1 MVNISKEEV
10 AKNVLPRII
19 NRKANKEFLKSVPN
33 RNFLD
38 LSIVYYISCGC
49 GCFVITNELMQL
61 LEINEAKL
69 YRWGNKNQ
77 KNDSAIFPLMQFMY
91 GIQEDKKD
99 EEKLDEPMYVLT
111 NKNLWFGASMVLN
124 KKMMEEISSK
134 MDDDILMI
142 PSSIHE
148 WILVPLNS
156 IETEEVDR
164 AINFV
169 NQTTVKGEEILSDHK
184 YVYKRELKKIK
195 IA

>member
-1 MVNISKEEV
+1 
-10 AKNVLPRII
+10 
-19 NRKANKEFLKSVPN
+19 
-33 RNFLD
+33 
-38 LSIVYYISCGC
+38 
-49 GCFVITNELMQL
+49 MQL
-61 LEINEAKL
+61 LEINEAEL

-142 PSSIHE
+142 PSAKLI
-148 WILVPLNS
+148 
-156 IETEEVDR
+156 
-164 AINFV
+164 
-169 NQTTVKGEEILSDHK
+169 
-184 YVYKRELKKIK
+184 
-195 IA
+195 

>member
-33 RNFLD
+33 RDFLD
-38 LSIVYYISCGC
+38 LSIVYYILCEG

-61 LEINEAKL
+61 LEINEAEL

-77 KNDSAIFPLMQFMY
+77 KNDSVIYPLMQFMY
-91 GIQEDKKD
+91 GIQENKKD

-124 KKMMEEISSK
+124 KKTMEEISSK
-134 MDDDILMI
+134 VDDDILMI

-148 WILVPLNS
+148 WILLPFSS
-156 IETEEVDR
+156 IETEGIDR
-164 AINFV
+164 MISFGNK
-169 NQTTVKGEEILSDHK
+169 TTVKEKEILSNHK
-184 YVYKRELKKIK
+184 YVYKRDIKKIK

>member
-1 MVNISKEEV
+1 MEYK
-10 AKNVLPRII
+10 K
-19 NRKANKEFLKSVPN
+19 
-33 RNFLD
+33 
-38 LSIVYYISCGC
+38 
-49 GCFVITNELMQL
+49 T
-61 LEINEAKL
+61 
-69 YRWGNKNQ
+69 
-77 KNDSAIFPLMQFMY
+77 
-91 GIQEDKKD
+91 KKD
-99 EEKLDEPMYVLT
+99 EKKLDEPMYVLT

>member
-33 RNFLD
+33 RDFLD
-38 LSIVYYISCGC
+38 LSIVYYILCEG

-61 LEINEAKL
+61 LEINEAEL

-77 KNDSAIFPLMQFMY
+77 KNDSVIYPLMQFMY
-91 GIQEDKKD
+91 GIQENKKD

-148 WILVPLNS
+148 WILLPFSS
-156 IETEEVDR
+156 IETEGIDR
-164 AINFV
+164 MISFGNK
-169 NQTTVKGEEILSDHK
+169 TTVKEKEILSNHK
-184 YVYKRELKKIK
+184 YVYKRDIKKIK

>member
-1 MVNISKEEV
+1 MCFHI
-10 AKNVLPRII
+10 
-19 NRKANKEFLKSVPN
+19 
-33 RNFLD
+33 
-38 LSIVYYISCGC
+38 YGC

-61 LEINEAKL
+61 LEINEAEL

>member
-19 NRKANKEFLKSVPN
+19 NRKVNKEFLKSVPN
-33 RNFLD
+33 RDFLD
-38 LSIVYYISCGC
+38 LSIVYYILCEG

-61 LEINEAKL
+61 LEINEAEL

-77 KNDSAIFPLMQFMY
+77 KNDSVIYPLMQFMY
-91 GIQEDKKD
+91 GIQENKKD

-148 WILVPLNS
+148 WILLPFSS
-156 IETEEVDR
+156 IETEGIDR
-164 AINFV
+164 MISFGNK
-169 NQTTVKGEEILSDHK
+169 TTVKEKEILSNHK
-184 YVYKRELKKIK
+184 YVYKRDIKKIK

>member
-61 LEINEAKL
+61 LEINEAEL

-111 NKNLWFGASMVLN
+111 NKKSLVWCLN
-124 KKMMEEISSK
+124 GFKQENDGRNI
-134 MDDDILMI
+134 I
-142 PSSIHE
+142 
-148 WILVPLNS
+148 
-156 IETEEVDR
+156 
-164 AINFV
+164 
-169 NQTTVKGEEILSDHK
+169 
-184 YVYKRELKKIK
+184 
-195 IA
+195 

>member
-1 MVNISKEEV
+1 MIQQYS
-10 AKNVLPRII
+10 
-19 NRKANKEFLKSVPN
+19 
-33 RNFLD
+33 
-38 LSIVYYISCGC
+38 
-49 GCFVITNELMQL
+49 L
-61 LEINEAKL
+61 LCNLCME
-69 YRWGNKNQ
+69 Y
-77 KNDSAIFPLMQFMY
+77 
-91 GIQEDKKD
+91 KKD

>member
-1 MVNISKEEV
+1 M
-10 AKNVLPRII
+10 
-19 NRKANKEFLKSVPN
+19 
-33 RNFLD
+33 
-38 LSIVYYISCGC
+38 
-49 GCFVITNELMQL
+49 
-61 LEINEAKL
+61 
-69 YRWGNKNQ
+69 GNKNQ

>member
-33 RNFLD
+33 RDFLD
-38 LSIVYYISCGC
+38 LSIVYYILCEG

-61 LEINEAKL
+61 LEINEAEL

-77 KNDSAIFPLMQFMY
+77 KNDSVIYPLMQFMY
-91 GIQEDKKD
+91 GIQENKKD

-156 IETEEVDR
+156 IE
-164 AINFV
+164 
-169 NQTTVKGEEILSDHK
+169 KGEEILSNHK

>member
-1 MVNISKEEV
+1 
-10 AKNVLPRII
+10 
-19 NRKANKEFLKSVPN
+19 
-33 RNFLD
+33 
-38 LSIVYYISCGC
+38 
-49 GCFVITNELMQL
+49 MQL
-61 LEINEAKL
+61 LEINEAEL